1 MTYIYIAALRLRRSE
16 PVVSDAYSQKSLA
29 IYMYVAAMAGAV
41 SDFGERW
48 RDGRRWGEMI
58 GCEKKIEKS

>member
-16 PVVSDAYSQKSLA
+16 PGVSDAYSRKSLA

-41 SDFGERW
+41 SDFSEECETVGSVETE
-48 RDGRRWGEMI
+48 GS
-58 GCEKKIEKS
+58 EKKN